1 MVQKNFLEQ
10 KRKIF
15 KLLVIRNCLYYK
27 IMSAILSSY
36 KFKKIRNISIIP
48 RWVIFLLDITVS
60 IVCFFVAYFIRFEF
74 DIYSINTEQFFRNLL
89 ILLAFNITFFSLF
102 RVYAGIIRFTG
113 LQDTFRIFFV
123 IFFANAGYYLLD
135 KLLLQWYELKLIPTS
150 VLVINILISFVA
162 LSSYRVVIKYFF
174 SYLTTINVTKKR
186 VAIFGAGDVGISTK
200 RALEHDMTANI
211 QMVLFLEDDLRKVG
225 KNIDGIK
232 ICSSSQL
239 ETLLKQYSIDEL
251 IIATKK
257 LPSKRKNQIVDFCL
271 DNKIEVFIVPPLKN
285 WINGQ
290 LSSKQLQNVKIEDLL
305 EREQIKLYNEI
316 LFKQLNKKTVLVT
329 GAAGSI
335 GSEIVR
341 QLLQYKPHNIII
353 NDCAETPL
361 HDLKLELEE
370 IGYNYFTIALGDIRN
385 SLFTEKLFNDYNPH
399 FVYHA
404 AAYKHVPMMENSP
417 LEAISTNV
425 GGTKL
430 LADLSIKYG
439 VERFVMISTDKA
451 VNPTNVMGASKRIAE
466 MYVQSLYQRQELL
479 FQGDL
484 TVSRTKFITT
494 RFGNVLGSN
503 GSVIPRFKKQIESG
517 GPVTVTHPDITRFF
531 MTIPEACQLVLEAGS
546 MGNGGEIFVFDMGEP
561 VKIAELARKMIKL
574 SGLEPD
580 DDIKIEFS
588 GLRPGEKLYEE
599 LLNNA
604 ENTMPTYHEKI
615 LIAKTRTFEYETLST
630 QIDNLIEP
638 AKKQE
643 SVTHIVRAMKILVP
657 EFISNNSEF
666 EKLDA
671 PRVVNMNKVG

>member
-1 MVQKNFLEQ
+1 MLTRYQLRRIKNL
-10 KRKIF
+10 
-15 KLLVIRNCLYYK
+15 
-27 IMSAILSSY
+27 
-36 KFKKIRNISIIP
+36 SIIP
-48 RWVIFLLDITVS
+48 RWIIFILDVSVSSFCFLL
-60 IVCFFVAYFIRFEF
+60 AYFIKYEF
-74 DIYSINTEQFFRNLL
+74 SFIIFQQIQVGKNLL
-89 ILLAFNITFFSLF
+89 ILLAFNVSLFSLF
-102 RVYAGIIRFTG
+102 KVYAGIIRFTG

-123 IFFANAGYYLLD
+123 VFFANIGFFLLD
-135 KLLLQWYELKLIPTS
+135 LFFLEWYGIRLIPTS
-150 VLVINILISFVA
+150 ILVINILLSFVA

-174 SYLTTINVTKKR
+174 SYITTFNVTKKR

-200 RALEHDMTANI
+200 RALEHDMTSNI
-211 QMVLFLEDDLRKVG
+211 QMVLFLEDDQRKVG

-232 ICSSSQL
+232 ICSSINI
-239 ETLLKQYSIDEL
+239 EELLKQYSIDEL
-251 IIATKK
+251 IIATTK
-257 LPSKRKNQIVDFCL
+257 LHLKRKNDIVDFCL

-290 LSSKQLQNVKIEDLL
+290 LSTKQLQNVRIEDLL

-316 LFKQLNKKTVLVT
+316 LFKQLNNKSVLVT

-341 QLLQYKPHNIII
+341 QLLQYKPKLIIL

-370 IGYNYFTIALGDIRN
+370 FGCNNFILALGDVRN
-385 SLFTEKLFNDYNPH
+385 ELFVNKIFQDYKPH

-404 AAYKHVPMMENSP
+404 AAYKHVPMMEISP
-417 LEAISTNV
+417 LEAICTNV

-430 LADLSIKYG
+430 LADLSIRYE

-466 MYVQSLYQRQELL
+466 MYVQSLYQNQEIQ
-479 FQGDL
+479 FQNDL
-484 TVSRTKFITT
+484 STIRTKFITT

-517 GPVTVTHPDITRFF
+517 GPVTVTHPDITRYF

-546 MGNGGEIFVFDMGEP
+546 MGNGGEIFVFDMGQP
-561 VKIAELARKMIKL
+561 VKIADLARKMIKL
-574 SGLEPD
+574 SGLTPD
-580 DDIKIEFS
+580 DDIKIEYS

-604 ENTMPTYHEKI
+604 ENTMATYHEKI
-615 LIAKTRTFEYETLST
+615 LIAKTRTIEYNSLSVK
-630 QIDNLIEP
+630 INKLIEP
-638 AKKQE
+638 AKRQE
-643 SVTHIVRAMKILVP
+643 SVTLVVKAMKELVP

-666 EKLDA
+666 EKLDS
-671 PRVVNMNKVG
+671 PKVFNMNKAG